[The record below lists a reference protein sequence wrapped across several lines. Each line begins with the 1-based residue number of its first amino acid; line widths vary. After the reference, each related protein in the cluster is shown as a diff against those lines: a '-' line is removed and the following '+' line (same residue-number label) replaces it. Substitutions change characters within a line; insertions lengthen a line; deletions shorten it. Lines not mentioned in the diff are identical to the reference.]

1 MENLLI
7 GILLLS
13 FAFLSGGKKLP
24 YLMAVGCFSAA
35 IIEELNFDIALYYSF
50 NAILLSLLAFYAI
63 KIKSTSSLT
72 YAIIMIIQMLF
83 CMMLIP
89 DWGISLNTSIQNA
102 AIYYNDY
109 LLIAVVVIGVIGID
123 DTITN
128 TDYSSNNRDSRNHN
142 RTDRDY

>member
-7 GILLLS
+7 GMLLLS

-24 YLMAVGCFSAA
+24 YLMAAGCFSAA
-35 IIEELNFDIALYYSF
+35 IIEALNFDIALYYSF

-72 YAIIMIIQMLF
+72 YAIIMTIQMLF
-83 CMMLIP
+83 CIVLIP
-89 DWGISLNTSIQNA
+89 DWGYSANALIQNA

-128 TDYSSNNRDSRNHN
+128 TDYSSNNRDSRDNN

>member
-7 GILLLS
+7 GMLLLS

-35 IIEELNFDIALYYSF
+35 IIEWLNFDIAVYYSLS
-50 NAILLSLLAFYAI
+50 AILLALLAHYAI

-72 YAIIMIIQMLF
+72 YAILMILNMLF
-83 CMMLIP
+83 CIMLIP
-89 DWGISLNTSIQNA
+89 DWGYSANTLIQNA

-128 TDYSSNNRDSRNHN
+128 TDYSSNNRDSRDNN